1 MAVLSKSKQLKKELS
16 LFNIYTIATGATIAS
31 GFFLLPGLAFA
42 QAGPAMVLSYLIAA
56 IPVIPALYS
65 KAELSTAMP
74 RAGGV
79 YFFLDRSMG
88 PWMGTIGGLG
98 TWLVLMLKTAF
109 ALIGIGAYLNLFLP
123 HIQMLPIATGFA
135 IIFGIINFLGAKKSG
150 SLQSVLVIGLLLVL
164 SYFSGIGLV
173 KIEFQNFDGFFD
185 KGFNSI
191 FATAG
196 LVYVSYVGLSKI
208 ASISE
213 EVKNP
218 EKSIPIAMFLALG
231 TALVIYMIGTVI
243 MIGVVPAETL
253 RNNLTPVASAAEVL
267 LGHKGVVLMS
277 VAAVIAFFSVA
288 NAGILSAS
296 RYPLALSRDHLMPR
310 FFRSFSKHKTPK
322 NSIFVTVVIVIIIL
336 ILFNPIK
343 IAKLAGSFQLLLF
356 SLNSLAVIVMRE
368 SHIESYDPGFRS
380 PLYPWMQIFGI
391 IAPIWLIVEM
401 GWMPS
406 LFTLALFV
414 LSTLWYFFYGK
425 DKVVR
430 DGAIYHI
437 FARLGQRRFEGLDTE
452 LRSILKE
459 KGLRDQDPF
468 DVVAANAG
476 LIDITDQLS
485 FEEVV
490 EQASLLLSKK
500 VDFKAELLKKT
511 FMEGTQVGATPV
523 SHGAALPHLRL
534 PDIQHSQLVMV
545 RCKQG
550 ILINIESDLIS
561 KELAKEPIFAFFFLV
576 SPDENPGQ
584 HLRIL
589 AQIANHV
596 DDEKFMDQWL
606 IAKNEQELKE
616 LLLRDDRYLSLLLT
630 LNSKTAPLVG
640 SEIRYLKLPENTLIA
655 IIHRNGQ
662 VIIPRGRTILEE
674 NDRLTIISNPRGIE
688 QLYEK
693 YVG

>member
-196 LVYVSYVGLSKI
+196 LVDVSYVGLSKI